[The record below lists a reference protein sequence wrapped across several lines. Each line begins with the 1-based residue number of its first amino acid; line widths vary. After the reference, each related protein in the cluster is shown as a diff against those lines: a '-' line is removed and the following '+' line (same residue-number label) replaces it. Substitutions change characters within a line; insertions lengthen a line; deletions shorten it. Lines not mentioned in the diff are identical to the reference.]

1 MSLALKSTPI
11 LRQLHHFHFNK
22 FGQLSSEK
30 WMVSICSSPCL
41 LTTQMLS
48 ISLWVAFYV
57 ISFYFHFHKFST
69 KAPLGA
75 CTGWTESIVLP
86 PWCIWLILVEASSRE
101 WSTVVGDYCS
111 IQEPRILLHNWFLTP
126 YGTVLLRLM
135 NAWFHIYIFGG
146 KVK

>member
-1 MSLALKSTPI
+1 MCLQCRRPRFNPWVRKIPWKRKQQPTPVLLPGEPHGQRSWAGYSLGSKRI
-11 LRQLHHFHFNK
+11 RQDCVTN
-22 FGQLSSEK
+22 
-30 WMVSICSSPCL
+30 
-41 LTTQMLS
+41 
-48 ISLWVAFYV
+48 
-57 ISFYFHFHKFST
+57 FHFHKFST